1 MEEKKKEGKTKD
13 LNNDDQLMNLEEQRK
28 SDSKSKSW
36 KN

>member
-28 SDSKSKSW
+28 SDSKSKS
-36 KN
+36 